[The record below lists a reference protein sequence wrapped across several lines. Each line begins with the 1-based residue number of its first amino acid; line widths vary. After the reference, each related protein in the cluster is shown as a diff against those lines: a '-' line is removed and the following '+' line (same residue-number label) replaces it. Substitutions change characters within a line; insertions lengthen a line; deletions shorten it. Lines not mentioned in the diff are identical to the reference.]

1 MPPGLR
7 SSVTETTSKPF
18 GPHHWPNCSTSVHA
32 FHTRSRG
39 ALNVRLMK
47 NSNGLVRSPGFV
59 VVLVTLLTSLASSVL
74 ARVGALERGD
84 VEFLHLQERFRD
96 PLQLRLVRVHQ
107 HFEQDLG

>member
-7 SSVTETTSKPF
+7 SSVTETISKSF
-18 GPHHWPNCSTSVHA
+18 GPHHWPNCSASVHA

-59 VVLVTLLTSLASSVL
+59 VVLVTSLSPIVGSERGEVTQEIGQACRGSRSSLA
-74 ARVGALERGD
+74 RGD
-84 VEFLHLQERFRD
+84 RARARRRTARE
-96 PLQLRLVRVHQ
+96 
-107 HFEQDLG
+107 